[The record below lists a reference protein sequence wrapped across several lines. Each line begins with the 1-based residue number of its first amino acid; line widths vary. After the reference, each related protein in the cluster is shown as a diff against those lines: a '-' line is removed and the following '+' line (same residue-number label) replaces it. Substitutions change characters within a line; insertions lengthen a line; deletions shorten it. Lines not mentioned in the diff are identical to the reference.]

1 MANTTIFIFHPEND
15 MALAFGGA
23 FYTPPPLPAMLR
35 HDLRLLPIW
44 MAGADE
50 AVMAD
55 NVPAQWI
62 RQTATQI
69 NGVCTN
75 IVARQDIR
83 HADYSFSPWGWS
95 PSLRRELVAAGAN
108 DSSLPS
114 RDRIEQIRELSHR
127 RSSIIIHNAVNQAIG
142 YQLAPTPVELH
153 SFEAVR
159 QFAAANPGCFL
170 KAPWSSSGKGI
181 FRAVDADALALER
194 WCNGVLRRQGSI
206 LAEKPLD
213 SLLDFAMEFKI
224 DNGKASFVG
233 YSVFANNS
241 QSSFSSCI
249 IGSESHLESLIVDV
263 LGDAKLLSNVRNALS
278 PILEKLIGSCYS
290 GFLGIDMMVYTHN
303 GTPQLCPCIEINL
316 RCTMGVVA
324 AIISSRFVAPGTT
337 GSFHVDFFKT
347 SAELKAHCQA
357 LAAQNPAKIAHGRM
371 ESGFFELTP
380 FESTSQYIAY
390 LILHK

>member
-1 MANTTIFIFHPEND
+1 
-15 MALAFGGA
+15 MALAFGGD

-35 HDLRLLPIW
+35 HDLKLLPIW
-44 MAGADE
+44 MADTDD

-159 QFAAANPGCFL
+159 QFAAANPGCFRM
-170 KAPWSSSGKGI
+170 APWSSSGKGI
-181 FRAVDADALALER
+181 FCAVDADA
-194 WCNGVLRRQGSI
+194 
-206 LAEKPLD
+206 PLD
-213 SLLDFAMEFKI
+213 KYEVHGNGALVVVEIQNDLPAGEALAVRTAVQKGVEMGKLRVAESEFH
-224 DNGKASFVG
+224 G
-233 YSVFANNS
+233 YSPFGGGRA
-241 QSSFSSCI
+241 
-249 IGSESHLESLIVDV
+249 
-263 LGDAKLLSNVRNALS
+263 
-278 PILEKLIGSCYS
+278 
-290 GFLGIDMMVYTHN
+290 
-303 GTPQLCPCIEINL
+303 
-316 RCTMGVVA
+316 
-324 AIISSRFVAPGTT
+324 
-337 GSFHVDFFKT
+337 
-347 SAELKAHCQA
+347 AELVIVFQFKPCAA
-357 LAAQNPAKIAHGRM
+357 L
-371 ESGFFELTP
+371 
-380 FESTSQYIAY
+380 
-390 LILHK
+390 

>member
-1 MANTTIFIFHPEND
+1 MANKKIFIFNPEND
-15 MALAFGGA
+15 MALAFGGD

-44 MAGADE
+44 MADTDD
-50 AVMAD
+50 AVMA
-55 NVPAQWI
+55 NSVPVEWI
-62 RQTATQI
+62 RRTTLQI

-75 IVARQDIR
+75 IATRQDLSN
-83 HADYSFSPWGWS
+83 ADHSFSPWGWS
-95 PSLRRELVAAGAN
+95 TSLRRELVAAGAN

-153 SFEAVR
+153 SFETVR

-181 FRAVDADALALER
+181 FRVVDADALALER
-194 WCNGVLRRQGSI
+194 WCSGVLRRQGSI

-224 DNGKASFVG
+224 DNGKASFIG

-263 LGDAKLLSNVRNALS
+263 LGDATLLGDVRDALC
-278 PILEKLIGSCYS
+278 PILEKLIGTDYS
-290 GFLGIDMMVYTHN
+290 GFLGIDMMVYSQN
-303 GTPQLCPCIEINL
+303 GTPQLCPCIELNL

-324 AIISSRFVAPGTT
+324 AIISGRFVAPGTT
-337 GSFHVDFFKT
+337 GSFHVDFFKDPD
-347 SAELKAHCQA
+347 ELKANCQA
-357 LAAQNPAKIAHGRM
+357 LKAQNPARIEHGRM
-371 ESGFFELTP
+371 VSGFFELTP
-380 FESTSQYIAY
+380 IESTSQYIAY